1 MMKNFKKF
9 TALLL
14 ALCMV
19 FSLSISAFAV
29 EDHEHTVYESA
40 PDEEIAV
47 QSVSG
52 EAATSGTI
60 PGSSIKWS
68 LDSKG
73 WLTIS
78 GSGEAP
84 VFTSADDQPW
94 AAVREQITE
103 VWFEDVET
111 LSISDLA
118 YWFEGCTNLTTAE
131 LPLAPVIG
139 KHAFYNCPKLST
151 LTMYYGETVL
161 NSIGEDAFW
170 READSGDTLYI
181 AYIIGYPEATVP
193 FHTYD
198 WAASNRS
205 ERYFYDLYGVYQNAD
220 AGSAATSGIKKA
232 PGISVQSTGS
242 IIGNCPSC
250 GKYSFQ
256 GTYVEVAHSSRGH
269 ANYNECYLCHY
280 VQYLGTYTYKSHGAG
295 GYGSGTCPDC
305 GSHTWVLQSQQAATC
320 TSNGYRSYSC
330 ACGQTKSETIYA
342 SGHNYSYGSWE
353 QYSSSQHRR
362 TGSCR
367 NCGATDYDY
376 ASHSMSYGE
385 WSNYSDSQHSR
396 TASCRTCGYSTT
408 DYGNHSYSTGS
419 WSKYSDT
426 QHRRSKTCSG
436 CGASTYDYADHSYS
450 YGSWTRADDT
460 QHKRTKTCSV
470 CKASSE
476 EYADHV
482 DANGDGKCDDCG
494 ATVSLT
500 VTWDAGSNGGL
511 IDGKATYNETVQPNS
526 KPTIPASL
534 PVKKGHSF
542 KGWYTAKTGGK
553 LYNTVTSITAST
565 TFYAQF
571 EANKY
576 VVTWDLGTG
585 KSESTQQ
592 TYGEKLTLP
601 IEPKRKNA
609 EFLGW
614 FTDPENGT
622 EVTANTVYSTDSDT
636 TYYAH
641 WNIVESF
648 SVTVPATLPLVVDE
662 SGKVYV
668 ASASIVNNST
678 GDVKVSSVSVTS
690 KNGWEFVPYST
701 NMAKAKVDAK
711 QVGFKINSSETSKT
725 GDSEVFTLAA
735 PWTVKEADALSINY
749 DAVVS
754 AVSQPVTGQE
764 IMSVVFVLEWA

>member
-1 MMKNFKKF
+1 MMKKFKQF
-9 TALLL
+9 IAFVLT
-14 ALCMV
+14 LCML
-19 FSLSISAFAV
+19 FSLSVAAFAA
-29 EDHEHTVYESA
+29 EADEHTIYDSA
-40 PDEEIAV
+40 PDEEPAI
-47 QSVSG
+47 ST

-60 PGSSIKWS
+60 QNSGIRWS
-68 LDSKG
+68 LDEKG

-94 AAVREQITE
+94 AAVRDQITE

-161 NSIGEDAFW
+161 KSIGEDAFW
-170 READSGDTLYI
+170 RETDSGDTLYI

-193 FHTYD
+193 FYTYD

-205 ERYFYDLYGVYQNAD
+205 SRYFYDLYGVYQNAD
-220 AGSAATSGIKKA
+220 AATTAPSGIKKA

-362 TGSCR
+362 EAYCR
-367 NCGATDYDY
+367 NCGDSDYEY
-376 ASHSMSYGE
+376 ASHSMSYGS
-385 WSNYSDSQHSR
+385 WSNSSSSQHSR

-419 WSKYSDT
+419 WSKYSDA

-450 YGSWTRADDT
+450 YGSWTKADNV
-460 QHKRTKTCSV
+460 QHKRSKTCAV
-470 CKASSE
+470 CGDSST
-476 EYADHV
+476 EYGDHKDTNADGV
-482 DANGDGKCDDCG
+482 CDDCG
-494 ATVSLT
+494 ANVALI
-500 VTWDAGSNGGL
+500 VTWDASSNGGSVG
-511 IDGKATYNETVQPNS
+511 GKNSVTTSVAPNQTAVA
-526 KPTIPASL
+526 PGYT
-534 PVKKGHSF
+534 PVKAGHTFS
-542 KGWYTAKTGGK
+542 GWYTEKAGGA
-553 LYNTVTSITAST
+553 LYSTVTITTAR

-571 EANKY
+571 TPAEY
-576 VVTWDLGTG
+576 QITWDLGTG
-585 KSESTQQ
+585 KTETTNQ
-592 TYGEKLTLP
+592 TYGETLNLP
-601 IEPKRKNA
+601 TEPTRRGYA
-609 EFLGW
+609 FLGW
-614 FTDPENGT
+614 FTQETGGT
-622 EVTANTVYSTDSDT
+622 QVDGNTVFKEVAST

-641 WNIVESF
+641 WEEATVF
-648 SVTVPATLPLVVDE
+648 SVIVPAVLPVTVDQN
-662 SGKVYV
+662 GKVYV
-668 ASASIVNNST
+668 SNAEIVNHST
-678 GDVKVSSVSVTS
+678 AAVQVSSVTLTAE
-690 KNGWEFVPYST
+690 NGWTLVPYASDMSHT
-701 NMAKAKVDAK
+701 KVDSN
-711 QVGFKINSSETSKT
+711 QIGFSIRDQKTTKT
-725 GDSEVFTLAA
+725 GDSEVFTLSS
-735 PWTVKEADALSINY
+735 PWQIAEEESLTLTY

-754 AVSQPVTGQE
+754 ALSQPVTNAN
-764 IMSVVFVLEWA
+764 ILCVLFVVEWA